1 MIFLLPTKLKTSKMI
16 LLITL
21 RIVMIE
27 SFPLFKKLSY
37 ISKLSSQTKNFK
49 IFKRALTIL
58 NGMRQRLAN
67 DIPSSVFYDKFQI
80 HLWDDI
86 QQMTN
91 KFILLELLS
100 LLFTCFL
107 NTLFFNI
114 LGFYSAFIS
123 FDKNKQSMQLLNLP
137 QYVTPSVTC

>member
-1 MIFLLPTKLKTSKMI
+1 
-16 LLITL
+16 
-21 RIVMIE
+21 MIE

-67 DIPSSVFYDKFQI
+67 DMPSSVFYAKFQI

-86 QQMTN
+86 QQMT
-91 KFILLELLS
+91 K
-100 LLFTCFL
+100 
-107 NTLFFNI
+107 
-114 LGFYSAFIS
+114 
-123 FDKNKQSMQLLNLP
+123 
-137 QYVTPSVTC
+137 